1 MPTYIIDGKSVKTD
15 VPLNADELEEL
26 AGSSTP
32 APSSEGYLA
41 EAARQGFAG
50 TVGALTGA
58 ANVMREQVL
67 RPTGGQLTRRN
78 PLTPFVAPP
87 GAQEQNQAVLEAYRA
102 GREPVYTG
110 LMELMG
116 STGAQPETGA
126 QKVAAGAVKAMTS
139 PESYLFPPVAAV
151 RRMGMLGQALMRPA
165 EQAVV
170 GGGAEAGG
178 QAGQAAGE
186 KAGAP
191 RVGQFIGSLFG
202 GMAGGYGFGT
212 AVKTVPLTGKALDLA
227 ANQWNKVRGT
237 IPEDELLR
245 DVDNRISNIFIAAG
259 AADPAF
265 MKTLE
270 DAAKAQK
277 GVSLKAPGGA
287 EVQMPLSALLAD
299 NPVINNLIQRLS
311 AKDPVFRAQYGNQY
325 NEAKDA
331 LLQNQIRLFGDPSKV
346 QVNVVG
352 PSLEKMQVRK
362 VKSIDE
368 QIADLSKDQTIDPN
382 IFGQRVSNLVAQK
395 EKVAKSEVQPL
406 YAEAFN
412 LAKKN
417 NVELPSSSVDDIYN
431 FVVGEQASDIF
442 KTFPSIYNRVR
453 ANFRPTK
460 TEPSAILTA
469 EGKPMTPGG
478 VEFSAATVEDLDS
491 LKRQINAELRTA
503 KDDSGIRLL
512 IELKK
517 RVGGHIDNLD
527 PEFVAAYRNADNA
540 YLQKVGLPFS
550 TETLKSVDRK
560 KFVEQISPALIG
572 NKSNVSQ
579 FIDATG
585 QEGTRLARDA
595 FLDSFTKAA
604 LKNDVI
610 DPKAANKW
618 LKANQ
623 GGTSMIPGLNDEL
636 RASVDNVQN
645 LINQRN
651 RLNAD
656 FQRVAGEQII
666 SKEGFKNSQ
675 ELISKMYGDIN
686 FTNKFMSNSGY
697 GQNKDAVNA
706 VRSFMLDDIVQKS
719 GDPMALLND
728 RSKAAIFNRV
738 FGPTYAQK
746 VQDFATVSE
755 RLLKDITNVPF
766 KTETVPKTSIES
778 VTGIPPEQII
788 SRIYNPVSGATYAM
802 TSLFSKF
809 WANKA
814 SAATEEKLKALL
826 LNPSDAVKVFQAV
839 QPKVSGFDQQ
849 KIQDAIDVGRKY
861 GIQWAADA
869 VNDLK
874 TGAAR
879 GAVQG
884 MQQEQQPEQRQFPYI
899 ELRGMAER

>member
-1 MPTYIIDGKSVKTD
+1 MTEQEEFEFRLRLESEQAAPVQPT
-15 VPLNADELEEL
+15 
-26 AGSSTP
+26 

-58 ANVMREQVL
+58 ANVVREQVL

-78 PLTPFVAPP
+78 PMAPFVTPP

-110 LMELMG
+110 LMESMG
-116 STGAQPETGA
+116 STGAQPETMA
-126 QKVAAGAVKAMTS
+126 QKIAAGAVKSVTS

-151 RRMGMLGQALMRPA
+151 KRLGMFGQALMRPA

-178 QAGQAAGE
+178 QAGQSAGE
-186 KAGAP
+186 KVGAP
-191 RVGQFIGSLFG
+191 GVGQFIGSLFG
-202 GMAGGYGFGT
+202 GMASGYGFGT
-212 AVKTVPLTGKALDLA
+212 VAKTVPITGKAFDLA
-227 ANQWNKVRGT
+227 KGQWDKVRGT

-265 MKTLE
+265 MKTLQ

-287 EVQMPLSALLAD
+287 EVQMPLSAMLAD
-299 NPVINNLIQRLS
+299 NPVINNFIQSLS

-325 NEAKDA
+325 ESAKQA
-331 LLQNQIRLFGDPSKV
+331 LTQNQMRLFGDPSKV

-352 PSLEKMQVRK
+352 PSLEKVQTRRVR
-362 VKSIDE
+362 SIDE

-382 IFGQRVSNLVAQK
+382 VFGQRVSNLVNQK
-395 EKVAKSEVQPL
+395 EQAARAEVQPL
-406 YAEAFN
+406 YTEAFDI
-412 LAKKN
+412 AKKN
-417 NVELPSSSVDDIYN
+417 NVELPSGSVDDIYS
-431 FVVGEQASDIF
+431 FVAGEQASDIF
-442 KTFPSIYNRVR
+442 KTFPSIYNRVK
-453 ANFRPTK
+453 AKFRPTT

-469 EGKPMTPGG
+469 EGAPMTPGK
-478 VEFSAATVEDLDS
+478 VQFSAATVEDLDS
-491 LKRQINAELRTA
+491 LKREINAQLRKA
-503 KDDSGIRLL
+503 NDPADIRLL
-512 IELKK
+512 TELKG
-517 RVGGHIDNLD
+517 RVSGHIDNLD
-527 PEFVAAYRNADNA
+527 SEFVTAYRNADNA

-550 TETLKSVDRK
+550 AETLKSVDRK
-560 KFVEQISPALIG
+560 KFVEQITPALIG

-623 GGTSMIPGLNDEL
+623 GGISMIPGLDDEL
-636 RASVDNVQN
+636 RASVNNVQN
-645 LINQRN
+645 LINQRS

-656 FQRVAGEQII
+656 FQRVAGEQIV
-666 SKEGFKNSQ
+666 SKEGFKNPQ
-675 ELISKMYGDIN
+675 ELVSKMYGDIN

-706 VRSFMLDDIVQKS
+706 VRSYMLDDIVKS
-719 GDPMALLND
+719 GDPVALLND
-728 RSKAAIFNRV
+728 RNKAAIFNRV

-755 RLLKDITNVPF
+755 RMVKDITNVPF
-766 KTETVPKTSIES
+766 RGETVPKTPIEQL
-778 VTGIPPEQII
+778 TGIPPEQII
-788 SRIYNPVSGATYAM
+788 SRIYNPVSGATYAI

-814 SAATEEKLKALL
+814 SAATEEKLKTLL
-826 LNPSDAVKVFQAV
+826 LNPSDAIKVFQAV

-849 KIQDAIDVGRKY
+849 KIQDAIDVGKKY
-861 GIQWAADA
+861 GIQWVADA

-874 TGAAR
+874 TGAVR

-884 MQQEQQPEQRQFPYI
+884 MQQEQQPVPTE
-899 ELRGMAER
+899 

>member
-1 MPTYIIDGKSVKTD
+1 MTEQEEFEFRLRLESEQAAPVQPT
-15 VPLNADELEEL
+15 
-26 AGSSTP
+26 

-78 PLTPFVAPP
+78 PMAPFVTPP

-110 LMELMG
+110 LMESMG
-116 STGAQPETGA
+116 STGAEPQTGG
-126 QKVAAGAVKAMTS
+126 QRIAAGAVKAMTS
-139 PESYLFPPVAAV
+139 PESYVFPPVAAV
-151 RRMGMLGQALMRPA
+151 RRLGMLGQALMRPA

-191 RVGQFIGSLFG
+191 GVGQFIGSLFG

-212 AVKTVPLTGKALDLA
+212 VAKTAPITGKALDLA
-227 ANQWNKVRGT
+227 KGQWDKVRGT
-237 IPEDELLR
+237 VPEDELLR

-270 DAAKAQK
+270 EAARAQK

-287 EVQMPLSALLAD
+287 EVQMPLSAMLAD
-299 NPVINNLIQRLS
+299 NPVINNFIQSLS

-325 NEAKDA
+325 ESAKQA
-331 LLQNQIRLFGDPSKV
+331 LVQNQMRLFGDPSKV

-352 PSLEKMQVRK
+352 PSLEKVQARRVR
-362 VKSIDE
+362 SIDE
-368 QIADLSKDQTIDPN
+368 QIADLSQDQTIDPTV
-382 IFGQRVSNLVAQK
+382 FGQRVSNLVAQK
-395 EKVAKSEVQPL
+395 EKAARKDVEPL
-406 YAEAFN
+406 YTEAFN

-431 FVVGEQASDIF
+431 FVAGEQASDIF

-453 ANFRPTK
+453 AKFRPT
-460 TEPSAILTA
+460 TTEAIEPSAILTL
-469 EGKPMTPGG
+469 EGKPMTPGTPG
-478 VEFSAATVEDLDS
+478 GIKFSAATVEDLDS
-491 LKRQINAELRTA
+491 LKREINAQLRKA
-503 KDDSGIRLL
+503 NDPADIRLL
-512 IELKK
+512 TELKG
-517 RVGGHIDNLD
+517 RVGGHIDSLD
-527 PEFVAAYRNADNA
+527 REFVTAYRNADNA

-550 TETLKSVDRK
+550 AETLKSVDRK
-560 KFVEQISPALIG
+560 KFVEQITPALIG

-623 GGTSMIPGLNDEL
+623 GGTSMIPGLDEEL
-636 RASVDNVQN
+636 RASVNNVQN
-645 LINQRN
+645 LINQRS

-656 FQRVAGEQII
+656 FQRVAGEQIV
-666 SKEGFKNSQ
+666 SKEGFKNPQ
-675 ELISKMYGDIN
+675 ELVSKMYGDIN

-706 VRSFMLDDIVQKS
+706 VRSYMLDDVVKS
-719 GDPMALLND
+719 GDPVALLND
-728 RSKAAIFNRV
+728 RNKAAIFNRV

-755 RLLKDITNVPF
+755 RMVKDITNVPF
-766 KTETVPKTSIES
+766 RGETVPKTPIEQL
-778 VTGIPPEQII
+778 TGIPPEQII

-826 LNPSDAVKVFQAV
+826 LNPSDAVKVFRAV
-839 QPKVSGFDQQ
+839 QPRVSGFDQQ
-849 KIQDAIDVGRKY
+849 KIQDAIDVGKKY
-861 GIQWAADA
+861 GIQWVADA
-869 VNDLK
+869 VNDLR

-884 MQQEQQPEQRQFPYI
+884 MQQEEQPVP
-899 ELRGMAER
+899 AE